1 MLFNWREWFMY
12 RASGLWSLKF
22 YKKFSKIFFQ
32 NFFLYFNFFNV
43 NFFLVF
49 TFVFFEFVRTWMI
62 FIKIKFRWSCF
73 GWSCWA
79 CILPR
84 SAWIIHLWSSWC
96 RWCQII
102 WCKQFEFLWWRF
114 QWWRWQ
120 ITAFVNNLVGFEKW
134 TSGMFHSTS
143 GVSKLL
149 F

>member
-1 MLFNWREWFMY
+1 MLYNWREWFMY
-12 RASGLWSLKF
+12 RASGLWSLE
-22 YKKFSKIFFQ
+22 FSNFFFIFF
-32 NFFLYFNFFNV
+32 FWKLYFNFFNV
-43 NFFLVF
+43 NFFFVF
-49 TFVFFEFVRTWMI
+49 TFVFELVRTWMI

-84 SAWIIHLWSSWC
+84 SAWIVHLRIRWC

-114 QWWRWQ
+114 QWWRRQ
-120 ITAFVNNLVGFEKW
+120 ITALNIVTILVGFEKR
-134 TSGMFHSTS
+134 TSGMFYCTS
-143 GVSKLL
+143 SVSKLS